1 MVLGALATSLGKGLL
16 SKPKKSK
23 KVKVENQKLLP
34 SSELRLSK
42 KTISTSLLRDL
53 KPVEKEPEITA
64 TKDSSLAE
72 KFEAIKK
79 FLSER
84 YKRDRDESI
93 MEKRRREEEKRK
105 QREENIEK
113 KKKKA
118 PSPFKGLLPRT
129 GIFDT
134 IGNFLLF
141 LAGGLLLNKLLSL
154 KKDFSGI
161 LNLLKNIAVGIWNF
175 TTTVVSGIINMVN
188 AGYEGYDAVMKKV
201 EDVGG
206 KDLKEKVEK
215 FLPLL
220 KTVINGAIIAAM
232 IGLRSRGIPGF
243 GRNRGGGSR
252 ITYGRGQG
260 GSRGLGS
267 TNYPRTR
274 RPLGDRLGLRGG
286 NQRRPLGDRFRN
298 LGRSRS
304 TSVTSG
310 ATAPIRAV
318 PASEVAGFT
327 PGKMGRSAFTNMS
340 RKAMMQVLGRKGTR
354 VLLGITR
361 KVISPMVKR
370 IPIVGPLLDFLMN
383 FFIFKEPLGKS
394 AFVAAAAGLG
404 TLVGGAIGS
413 LIPFAGT
420 LLGGLAGGVMGDMA
434 GRALYDAIFGD
445 KDPQRISGLDEYELD
460 EIEHEGKVYILKE
473 QVITN

>member
-1 MVLGALATSLGKGLL
+1 MVLGALGTSLAKGAF
-16 SKPKKSK
+16 SKPKKTK

-34 SSELRLSK
+34 SSELRISK
-42 KTISTSLLRDL
+42 KNISTSLLRDL

-93 MEKRRREEEKRK
+93 MENRRREEEKRK

-113 KKKKA
+113 EKKKA
-118 PSPFKGLLPRT
+118 PRPFKGLLPRR

-141 LAGGLLLNKLLSL
+141 LAGGLLLNKFLSL
-154 KKDFSGI
+154 QKEFSGI
-161 LNLLKNIAVGIWNF
+161 LNILKDITVGIWNF

-188 AGYEGYDAVMKKV
+188 AGYEGYDAVMQKV

-206 KDLKEKVEK
+206 KDLREKVEK
-215 FLPLL
+215 FMPLL
-220 KTVINGAIIAAM
+220 NKVINGAIIAAM
-232 IGLRSRGIPGF
+232 IGLRSRGIPGL
-243 GRNRGGGSR
+243 GRNRGGTPR
-252 ITYGRGQG
+252 ITRGAG
-260 GSRGLGS
+260 
-267 TNYPRTR
+267 TR

-286 NQRRPLGDRFRN
+286 NRRVGGNTIR
-298 LGRSRS
+298 GGSRS
-304 TSVTSG
+304 VARGGTSRVTG
-310 ATAPIRAV
+310 
-318 PASEVAGFT
+318 EFFT
-327 PGKMGRSAFTNMS
+327 QGGRFGRSAFTNMS
-340 RKAMMQVLGRKGTR
+340 RKAMMRVLGRKGTR

-361 KVISPMVKR
+361 KIISPFVKN
-370 IPIVGPLLDFLMN
+370 IPIVGALIDFLLN
-383 FFIFKEPLGKS
+383 YFIFKEPLGKA
-394 AFVAAAAGLG
+394 AFIAASAGLG

-413 LIPFAGT
+413 LVPVLGT
-420 LLGGLAGGVMGDMA
+420 ILGGLAGGVLGDVA
-434 GRALYDAIFGD
+434 GRALYDAIFGEKNPETA
-445 KDPQRISGLDEYELD
+445 KDLDDYGFD
-460 EIEHEGKVYILKE
+460 EIKHDGKIYILKE

>member
-1 MVLGALATSLGKGLL
+1 MVLGALATSLAKGAF

-34 SSELRLSK
+34 SSELRVSK

-64 TKDSSLAE
+64 TKDSSLVE

-113 KKKKA
+113 EKKKA
-118 PSPFKGLLPRT
+118 PRPFKGLLPRT

-141 LAGGLLLNKLLSL
+141 LAGGLLLNKFLSL
-154 KKDFSGI
+154 QKEFSGI
-161 LNLLKNIAVGIWNF
+161 LNILKDITVGIGNF

-188 AGYEGYDAVMKKV
+188 AGYEGYDAVMQKV

-206 KDLKEKVEK
+206 KDLREKVEK
-215 FLPLL
+215 FMPLL
-220 KTVINGAIIAAM
+220 NKVINGAIIAAM
-232 IGLRSRGIPGF
+232 IGLRSRGIPGL
-243 GRNRGGGSR
+243 GRNRGGTPRSR
-252 ITYGRGQG
+252 ITRGHD
-260 GSRGLGS
+260 
-267 TNYPRTR
+267 TR
-274 RPLGDRLGLRGG
+274 R
-286 NQRRPLGDRFRN
+286 QFGDRFRDRGRRTPSRGSSSSV
-298 LGRSRS
+298 GRSGGRS
-304 TSVTSG
+304 MVTSNLSG
-310 ATAPIRAV
+310 A
-318 PASEVAGFT
+318 
-327 PGKMGRSAFTNMS
+327 PGRFGRSAFTNMS
-340 RKAMMQVLGRKGTR
+340 RKAMMRVLGKKGTR

-361 KVISPMVKR
+361 KVISPLLKK
-370 IPIVGPLLDFLMN
+370 IPIVGTLIDFLMN
-383 FFIFKEPLGKS
+383 YFIFKEPLGKS

-434 GRALYDAIFGD
+434 GRALYDAIFGK
-445 KDPQRISGLDEYELD
+445 KDTEKAKDLDDYGFD
-460 EIEHEGKVYILKE
+460 EIKHDGKIYILKE

>member
-1 MVLGALATSLGKGLL
+1 MVLGALATSLAKGAF

-34 SSELRLSK
+34 SSELRVSK

-64 TKDSSLAE
+64 TKDSSLVE

-93 MEKRRREEEKRK
+93 MKERRREEEKRK

-113 KKKKA
+113 EKKKA
-118 PSPFKGLLPRT
+118 PRPFKGLLPRT

-141 LAGGLLLNKLLSL
+141 LAGGLLLNKFLSL
-154 KKDFSGI
+154 QKEFSGI
-161 LNLLKNIAVGIWNF
+161 LNILKDITVGIWNF

-188 AGYEGYDAVMKKV
+188 AGYEGYDAVMQKV

-206 KDLKEKVEK
+206 KDLREKVEE
-215 FLPLL
+215 FIPLL
-220 KTVINGAIIAAM
+220 NKVINGAIIAAM
-232 IGLRSRGIPGF
+232 IGLRSRGIPGL
-243 GRNRGGGSR
+243 GRNRGGLPGSR
-252 ITYGRGQG
+252 ITRGHD
-260 GSRGLGS
+260 
-267 TNYPRTR
+267 TR
-274 RPLGDRLGLRGG
+274 RRFGDRLR
-286 NQRRPLGDRFRN
+286 DR
-298 LGRSRS
+298 GRSNVSRS
-304 TSVTSG
+304 GSRSMVTSNVSG
-310 ATAPIRAV
+310 AGGR
-318 PASEVAGFT
+318 F
-327 PGKMGRSAFTNMS
+327 GRSAFTNMS
-340 RKAMMQVLGRKGTR
+340 RKAMMRVLGRKGTR

-361 KVISPMVKR
+361 KVISPLVKK
-370 IPIVGPLLDFLMN
+370 IPLIGPLIDFLIN

-434 GRALYDAIFGD
+434 GRALYDAIFGK
-445 KDPQRISGLDEYELD
+445 KDTEKAKDLDDYGFD
-460 EIEHEGKVYILKE
+460 EIKRDGKIYILKE